1 MRNII
6 HLTGHAGK
14 DPEVKQFLNGGRIAI
29 FTLATTEK
37 WKNKDGEKKERTDWH
52 NIVVGIPSLVDVCEK
67 YVQKGMMV
75 EVDGSIRYR
84 EYEKDEKK
92 HYSEFSYGSYM
103 RSFPLP
109 TPVTDEKVAASYENG
124 ILTVTMAKA
133 TPAGARQITIK

>member
-1 MRNII
+1 MRHII

-14 DPEVKQFLNGGRIAI
+14 DPEVKQFPNGGRIAI

-37 WKNKDGEKKERTDWH
+37 WKNKEGEKKERTDWH

-67 YVQKGMMV
+67 YVKKGMMV

-92 HYSEFSYGSYM
+92 HYTTEVHANRVQFYSLEKRKPASVEAEPSDD
-103 RSFPLP
+103 LP
-109 TPVTDEKVAASYENG
+109 F
-124 ILTVTMAKA
+124 
-133 TPAGARQITIK
+133 

>member
-14 DPEVKQFLNGGRIAI
+14 DPEVKQFPNGGRIAI

-37 WKNKDGEKKERTDWH
+37 WKNKEGEKKERTDWH

-67 YVQKGMMV
+67 YVKKGMMV

-92 HYSEFSYGSYM
+92 HYMTEIHANRIQFYSLEKRQPATVEVEPSDD
-103 RSFPLP
+103 LP
-109 TPVTDEKVAASYENG
+109 F
-124 ILTVTMAKA
+124 
-133 TPAGARQITIK
+133 